1 MEIPAPVGFLSFISP
16 RVYPSLICRPTLS
29 FIIAFRPSRY
39 PPPPPYPAQDRS
51 LSAMLI
57 WRYIP
62 VFKRCY
68 DNPMRDPRISPPE
81 YKTSWCNILYLK
93 RLGNLKGGYF
103 NVQSMYGYIFSNKI
117 YRLISYL
124 VDNVNIAVWSKVHHE
139 DLNIFARLAVKEIA
153 TPAIKHLS

>member
-29 FIIAFRPSRY
+29 FIIAFRPSRC
-39 PPPPPYPAQDRS
+39 PPPHPAQDRS

-68 DNPMRDPRISPPE
+68 DNPMRDPGLSSPE
-81 YKTSWCNILYLK
+81 YKTSWRNISRWK
-93 RLGNLKGGYF
+93 RLENLKGVYF
-103 NVQSMYGYIFSNKI
+103 NVQRMYGYMFSNKI
-117 YRLISYL
+117 HHLTSYF
-124 VDNVNIAVWSKVHHE
+124 VDSVNISGWSQVHHE
-139 DLNIFARLAVKEIA
+139 DLKTFDRLGFKAITTLATANI
-153 TPAIKHLS
+153 S